1 VPVLAIGALLWVDWI
16 SAVIV
21 IVTLPLLPFFAALI
35 GRTTQD
41 DTDRRW
47 RAMSSLAG
55 HFLDVMRGLPTLVS
69 YGRAERQIE
78 TIAAVSEKHR
88 AATMRTLR
96 LAFLSSA
103 ALELLASISVAIVAV
118 TVGLRLSHGSMT
130 LFSGLLA
137 ILLAP
142 EAYWP
147 IRRVGAEFHAAADGA
162 AALDAILGEL
172 SPPSSSAVDVTSAS
186 TGYVQGQRMHP
197 AALKP
202 TSASRGCV
210 EEVGVRVEGVTYTY
224 PGAQQPVL
232 REVTLEAG
240 PGLTVLTGRSGA
252 GKTTLLELA
261 AGLRTPQSGTVLA
274 GRSHLVSQR
283 PFLPASTLREAVR
296 LGNRSSDDAIWS
308 ALREV
313 GLDGFVASLPAV
325 LDTGI
330 GDDGFGLSAGQ
341 RARIALAR
349 GPALRCPGA
358 PPRRAHG
365 PSRRLRERTGPRPH
379 PAARRPAYGHRR
391 HAPARTARPRRPPG
405 RPRRPRRSAAMTTP
419 RRILLAGLLGGL
431 ATSAGIALT
440 ATSGWLIVRASER
453 PVLLTLFVAI
463 VGVRAFGMA
472 RPLLRYVERILSH
485 DAALRD
491 LADRR
496 TAVYAD
502 LIPLTPA
509 RLGKGSRASILSGV
523 VDDLTDVVES
533 SVRVT
538 VPLVASAVAGLLA
551 ALLAAAF
558 DPRVGLVL
566 AVFLLALLGVGVV
579 GRWLEGAAQDTLTAA
594 RVEVLRVS
602 DLVARNATELQAI
615 GAQEAALSWIDT
627 AHETLRRSVTRQS
640 RGRALVSAALLLAT
654 AAATVASAMLVDV
667 AAVGAPVAALLVVV
681 PVALGDALA
690 PLVDVIR
697 AAART
702 AGSERR
708 LNTLLLQTPAVTEP
722 PTADPKPLPQHPA
735 LALEAVTAGWT
746 GTRTDL
752 GPTDLDLPPGRSL
765 AVVGANGSGKSTLL
779 AVLARHLAPSSGRYV
794 VGGSDVV
801 DRSLA
806 QVRAAI
812 AVVDDEPHI
821 FAGAL
826 RDNLVLAAPEVSD
839 EELDDA
845 LRRAGLAAWVD
856 SLPEGMDTRLGTGA
870 RGVSGGERARLGLA
884 RALASA
890 RPVILL
896 DEPVAHLDHATALA
910 VLADVTSATGGR
922 TVVMATH
929 RPEGLDNFDEVR
941 DLSHHPALSTTEK
954 EL

>member
-1 VPVLAIGALLWVDWI
+1 
-16 SAVIV
+16 
-21 IVTLPLLPFFAALI
+21 
-35 GRTTQD
+35 
-41 DTDRRW
+41 
-47 RAMSSLAG
+47 
-55 HFLDVMRGLPTLVS
+55 
-69 YGRAERQIE
+69 
-78 TIAAVSEKHR
+78 
-88 AATMRTLR
+88 
-96 LAFLSSA
+96 
-103 ALELLASISVAIVAV
+103 
-118 TVGLRLSHGSMT
+118 
-130 LFSGLLA
+130 
-137 ILLAP
+137 
-142 EAYWP
+142 
-147 IRRVGAEFHAAADGA
+147 
-162 AALDAILGEL
+162 
-172 SPPSSSAVDVTSAS
+172 
-186 TGYVQGQRMHP
+186 
-197 AALKP
+197 
-202 TSASRGCV
+202 
-210 EEVGVRVEGVTYTY
+210 
-224 PGAQQPVL
+224 
-232 REVTLEAG
+232 
-240 PGLTVLTGRSGA
+240 
-252 GKTTLLELA
+252 
-261 AGLRTPQSGTVLA
+261 
-274 GRSHLVSQR
+274 
-283 PFLPASTLREAVR
+283 
-296 LGNRSSDDAIWS
+296 
-308 ALREV
+308 
-313 GLDGFVASLPAV
+313 
-325 LDTGI
+325 
-330 GDDGFGLSAGQ
+330 
-341 RARIALAR
+341 
-349 GPALRCPGA
+349 
-358 PPRRAHG
+358 
-365 PSRRLRERTGPRPH
+365 
-379 PAARRPAYGHRR
+379 
-391 HAPARTARPRRPPG
+391 
-405 RPRRPRRSAAMTTP
+405 MTTP

-431 ATSAGIALT
+431 ATSSGIALT

-533 SVRVT
+533 SVRVS
-538 VPLVASAVAGLLA
+538 VPMVASAVAGLLA

-566 AVFLLALLGVGVV
+566 AVFLLAFLGVGVV

-654 AAATVASAMLVDV
+654 AAGTVASAMLVDV

-735 LALEAVTAGWT
+735 LTLEAVTASWI

-752 GPTDLDLPPGRSL
+752 GATDLDLPPGRSL

-821 FAGAL
+821 FAGTL

-839 EELDDA
+839 EELDNA

>member
-1 VPVLAIGALLWVDWI
+1 
-16 SAVIV
+16 
-21 IVTLPLLPFFAALI
+21 
-35 GRTTQD
+35 
-41 DTDRRW
+41 
-47 RAMSSLAG
+47 
-55 HFLDVMRGLPTLVS
+55 
-69 YGRAERQIE
+69 
-78 TIAAVSEKHR
+78 
-88 AATMRTLR
+88 
-96 LAFLSSA
+96 
-103 ALELLASISVAIVAV
+103 
-118 TVGLRLSHGSMT
+118 
-130 LFSGLLA
+130 
-137 ILLAP
+137 
-142 EAYWP
+142 
-147 IRRVGAEFHAAADGA
+147 
-162 AALDAILGEL
+162 
-172 SPPSSSAVDVTSAS
+172 
-186 TGYVQGQRMHP
+186 
-197 AALKP
+197 
-202 TSASRGCV
+202 
-210 EEVGVRVEGVTYTY
+210 
-224 PGAQQPVL
+224 
-232 REVTLEAG
+232 
-240 PGLTVLTGRSGA
+240 
-252 GKTTLLELA
+252 
-261 AGLRTPQSGTVLA
+261 
-274 GRSHLVSQR
+274 
-283 PFLPASTLREAVR
+283 
-296 LGNRSSDDAIWS
+296 
-308 ALREV
+308 
-313 GLDGFVASLPAV
+313 
-325 LDTGI
+325 
-330 GDDGFGLSAGQ
+330 
-341 RARIALAR
+341 
-349 GPALRCPGA
+349 
-358 PPRRAHG
+358 
-365 PSRRLRERTGPRPH
+365 
-379 PAARRPAYGHRR
+379 
-391 HAPARTARPRRPPG
+391 
-405 RPRRPRRSAAMTTP
+405 MTTP
-419 RRILLAGLLGGL
+419 RRILLAGLVGGL

-472 RPLLRYVERILSH
+472 RPLLRYAERILSH

-538 VPLVASAVAGLLA
+538 VPLVASVVAGLLA

-566 AVFLLALLGVGVV
+566 AVFLLALLGVGVI

-627 AHETLRRSVTRQS
+627 AHESLRRSVTRQS

-821 FAGAL
+821 FAGTL

-839 EELDDA
+839 EELDNA

>member
-1 VPVLAIGALLWVDWI
+1 
-16 SAVIV
+16 
-21 IVTLPLLPFFAALI
+21 
-35 GRTTQD
+35 
-41 DTDRRW
+41 
-47 RAMSSLAG
+47 
-55 HFLDVMRGLPTLVS
+55 
-69 YGRAERQIE
+69 
-78 TIAAVSEKHR
+78 
-88 AATMRTLR
+88 
-96 LAFLSSA
+96 
-103 ALELLASISVAIVAV
+103 
-118 TVGLRLSHGSMT
+118 
-130 LFSGLLA
+130 
-137 ILLAP
+137 
-142 EAYWP
+142 
-147 IRRVGAEFHAAADGA
+147 
-162 AALDAILGEL
+162 
-172 SPPSSSAVDVTSAS
+172 
-186 TGYVQGQRMHP
+186 
-197 AALKP
+197 
-202 TSASRGCV
+202 
-210 EEVGVRVEGVTYTY
+210 
-224 PGAQQPVL
+224 
-232 REVTLEAG
+232 
-240 PGLTVLTGRSGA
+240 
-252 GKTTLLELA
+252 
-261 AGLRTPQSGTVLA
+261 
-274 GRSHLVSQR
+274 
-283 PFLPASTLREAVR
+283 
-296 LGNRSSDDAIWS
+296 
-308 ALREV
+308 
-313 GLDGFVASLPAV
+313 
-325 LDTGI
+325 
-330 GDDGFGLSAGQ
+330 
-341 RARIALAR
+341 
-349 GPALRCPGA
+349 
-358 PPRRAHG
+358 
-365 PSRRLRERTGPRPH
+365 
-379 PAARRPAYGHRR
+379 
-391 HAPARTARPRRPPG
+391 
-405 RPRRPRRSAAMTTP
+405 MTTP
-419 RRILLAGLLGGL
+419 RRILLAGLVGGL

-533 SVRVT
+533 SVRVS

-566 AVFLLALLGVGVV
+566 AVFLLAFLGVGVV

-602 DLVARNATELQAI
+602 DLVARHATELQAI

-627 AHETLRRSVTRQS
+627 AHETLRRAVTRQS

-690 PLVDVIR
+690 PLADVIR

-735 LALEAVTAGWT
+735 LTLEAVTASWT

-821 FAGAL
+821 FAGTL

-839 EELDDA
+839 EELDNA

>member
-1 VPVLAIGALLWVDWI
+1 
-16 SAVIV
+16 
-21 IVTLPLLPFFAALI
+21 
-35 GRTTQD
+35 
-41 DTDRRW
+41 
-47 RAMSSLAG
+47 
-55 HFLDVMRGLPTLVS
+55 
-69 YGRAERQIE
+69 
-78 TIAAVSEKHR
+78 
-88 AATMRTLR
+88 
-96 LAFLSSA
+96 
-103 ALELLASISVAIVAV
+103 
-118 TVGLRLSHGSMT
+118 
-130 LFSGLLA
+130 
-137 ILLAP
+137 
-142 EAYWP
+142 
-147 IRRVGAEFHAAADGA
+147 
-162 AALDAILGEL
+162 
-172 SPPSSSAVDVTSAS
+172 
-186 TGYVQGQRMHP
+186 
-197 AALKP
+197 
-202 TSASRGCV
+202 
-210 EEVGVRVEGVTYTY
+210 
-224 PGAQQPVL
+224 
-232 REVTLEAG
+232 
-240 PGLTVLTGRSGA
+240 
-252 GKTTLLELA
+252 
-261 AGLRTPQSGTVLA
+261 
-274 GRSHLVSQR
+274 
-283 PFLPASTLREAVR
+283 
-296 LGNRSSDDAIWS
+296 
-308 ALREV
+308 
-313 GLDGFVASLPAV
+313 
-325 LDTGI
+325 
-330 GDDGFGLSAGQ
+330 
-341 RARIALAR
+341 
-349 GPALRCPGA
+349 
-358 PPRRAHG
+358 
-365 PSRRLRERTGPRPH
+365 
-379 PAARRPAYGHRR
+379 
-391 HAPARTARPRRPPG
+391 
-405 RPRRPRRSAAMTTP
+405 MTTP
-419 RRILLAGLLGGL
+419 RRILLAGLVGGL
-431 ATSAGIALT
+431 ATSSGIALT

-533 SVRVT
+533 SVRVS
-538 VPLVASAVAGLLA
+538 VPMVASAVAGLLA

-566 AVFLLALLGVGVV
+566 AVFLLAFLGVGVV

-654 AAATVASAMLVDV
+654 AAGTVASAMLVDV

-735 LALEAVTAGWT
+735 LTLEAVTASWI

-752 GPTDLDLPPGRSL
+752 GATDLDLPPGRSL

-821 FAGAL
+821 FAGTL

-839 EELDDA
+839 EELDNA